1 VIATRTIKITF
12 EILNPMFNKA
22 IANRLINFNPCTEL
36 KIKVPRT
43 KKTVLKAKQ
52 ILKEIEHE

>member
-1 VIATRTIKITF
+1 
-12 EILNPMFNKA
+12 MFNKA